1 MQNMAYKK
9 TKCTNLLLLTDHE
22 YEEVDKDGLHIQI
35 RPVYEWSATTE
46 RADSR

>member
-1 MQNMAYKK
+1 MAYKK